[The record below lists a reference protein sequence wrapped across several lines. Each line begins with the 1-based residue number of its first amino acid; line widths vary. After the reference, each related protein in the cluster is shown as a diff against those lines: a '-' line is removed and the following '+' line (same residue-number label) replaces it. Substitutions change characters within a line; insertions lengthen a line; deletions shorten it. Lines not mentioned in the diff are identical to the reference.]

1 MWLMFFKFTRWLYQT
16 LNSDMRPW
24 QIALGVTL
32 GALAGL
38 LPLGLGTLCVF
49 VAILLVNVH
58 FGSATFSFG
67 LFRLVGW
74 ALQGPLIRPLGN
86 TALEAAPQQPLI
98 AMAQTPILSWL
109 RLDYND
115 VAGAIALWC
124 LIAGPLF
131 AAMLVLWAKYQDKLK
146 AKWANSKLLKWLSK
160 LWLFKALRYVFV
172 GATAA

>member
-24 QIALGVTL
+24 QIALGVTI

-67 LFRLVGW
+67 FFRLVGW
-74 ALQGPLIRPLGN
+74 ALQGPVIRPLGDR
-86 TALEAAPQQPLI
+86 ALEGAPQQPLI
-98 AMAQTPILSWL
+98 SLAQTPILSWL

-115 VAGAIALWC
+115 VAGAIALWVIIA
-124 LIAGPLF
+124 LPLFFAIAG
-131 AAMLVLWAKYQDKLK
+131 LWSKYQDKMK

-160 LWLFKALRYVFV
+160 LWLFKILRFVFI
-172 GATAA
+172 GATPA